1 MRIVMLTSSDS
12 DDLLSKLFII
22 KKKNHELHYIFVVL
36 NYENYK
42 FVGKAVT
49 GNGFVELQKTI

>member
-1 MRIVMLTSSDS
+1 MLTSSDS